1 MIRIGTDRGPAWRF
15 LAATAVL
22 SGTALAALCLVV
34 LSLNGIG
41 ADALPALG
49 LAVGGG
55 MCGIAAPVV
64 AWLAVIRPVLGRLED
79 GKARNAD
86 FPALARRLAAA
97 ERDRE
102 MLAGLSDAYNRLIID
117 AEDAERNR
125 HEAQAR
131 LFRDIEA
138 QRAELVA
145 ARDAAESE
153 ALSRSRFFAGMTHEL
168 RTPLTA
174 IMGFSEAIEKQIFG
188 PDRLDKYSEYARDIR
203 VGGEHLLETINHL
216 LDLAKAEAGKFELQE
231 AEIDMGGAVEDCVT
245 LLRQMAE
252 NRDIKLAHVRDITLP
267 PYLADGQ
274 IIKQVVI
281 NLLSNAIKF
290 TPAGGSVTVQAGVDA
305 TDDLFIAVRDTGAGI
320 PPEEMKRIF
329 EPFHQGAGSR
339 DRRGTGLGLSLSRM
353 FVQLHGGELRLE
365 SHEGHGTTA
374 IIHLPAWRWRRGT
387 VGAAASGGGS
397 GARHG
402 DAPKAG
408 ESNDDA
414 DAREAEDEAPGPQIT
429 RSLAA
434 QSK

>member
-22 SGTALAALCLVV
+22 SGTALAVLCLVV
-34 LSLNGIG
+34 LSLNGIA

-55 MCGIAAPVV
+55 VCGIAAPVV

-79 GKARNAD
+79 GKARKAD

-339 DRRGTGLGLSLSRM
+339 DRRGTGLGLSLSRV

-402 DAPKAG
+402 DAPKTG
-408 ESNDDA
+408 ESSGDA